1 MDRFAAPTRREDP
14 PMPQD
19 HHRPAERPPLEVL
32 TAGDRSRAELIALPA
47 TGDHGWRR
55 AGRSPGAAPV
65 RRPVPD
71 APEAA

>member
-1 MDRFAAPTRREDP
+1 
-14 PMPQD
+14 MPQD

-47 TGDHGWRR
+47 IGGHGRRR
-55 AGRSPGAAPV
+55 AGRDGSGAAPV
-65 RRPVPD
+65 RRPVAD